1 MKIVVVGA
9 GGVGGYFGG
18 RLAQAGFDLT
28 FLLRDAQ
35 FEAIKQN
42 GLQVKSIK
50 GDFKVF
56 PKVINDVKTLN
67 NTPDL
72 IILGIKS
79 WQLIALAKQIKPIIG
94 KNTLVLPLQNGADN
108 ADKLLTVLP
117 RKNVLAGLCRI
128 VSKVESPG
136 IINHFDFEP
145 EIIFGNLN
153 NQITEPLKAL
163 KNTFDKAGIKNKLS
177 ENILTDIW
185 IKFLFITT
193 YSGIGAL
200 TRMPIGAVRAHAYL
214 MNMMLETAD
223 EVLQIAQ
230 AKKIALTQ
238 QNVKNCISAIENLDY
253 HSTAS
258 MQRDL
263 MEGKPS
269 ELENFNGYI
278 VKQGLELG
286 IKTPINDFI
295 YYCLLPQEQ
304 KARKL
309 LDRKSVV

>member
-163 KNTFDKAGIKNKLS
+163 KNAFDKAGIKNKLS

-263 MEGKPS
+263 MDGKPS

-309 LDRKSVV
+309 L

>member
-163 KNTFDKAGIKNKLS
+163 KNAFDKAGIKNKLS

-200 TRMPIGAVRAHAYL
+200 TRMPIGTVRAHAYL

-263 MEGKPS
+263 MDGKPS

-309 LDRKSVV
+309 L

>member
-79 WQLIALAKQIKPIIG
+79 WQLIALAKQIKPIVG

-163 KNTFDKAGIKNKLS
+163 KNAFDKAGIKNKLS

-200 TRMPIGAVRAHAYL
+200 TRMPIGTVRAHAYL

-263 MEGKPS
+263 MDGKPS

-309 LDRKSVV
+309 L

>member
-79 WQLIALAKQIKPIIG
+79 WQLIALAKQIKPIVG

-163 KNTFDKAGIKNKLS
+163 KNAFDKAGIKNKLS

-200 TRMPIGAVRAHAYL
+200 TRMPIGTVRAHAYL

-309 LDRKSVV
+309 L

>member
-163 KNTFDKAGIKNKLS
+163 KNAFDKAGIKNKLS

-200 TRMPIGAVRAHAYL
+200 TRMPIGTVRAHAYL

-309 LDRKSVV
+309 L

>member
-79 WQLIALAKQIKPIIG
+79 WQLIALAKQIKPIVG

-163 KNTFDKAGIKNKLS
+163 KNAFDKAGIKNKLS

-263 MEGKPS
+263 MDGKPS

-309 LDRKSVV
+309 L

>member
-145 EIIFGNLN
+145 EIIFGKIN

-163 KNTFDKAGIKNKLS
+163 KNAFDKAGIKNKLS

-263 MEGKPS
+263 MDGKPS

-309 LDRKSVV
+309 L

>member
-79 WQLIALAKQIKPIIG
+79 WQLIALAKKIKPIVG

-163 KNTFDKAGIKNKLS
+163 KNAFDKAGIKNKLS

-309 LDRKSVV
+309 L

>member
-79 WQLIALAKQIKPIIG
+79 WQLIALAKQIKPIVG
-94 KNTLVLPLQNGADN
+94 KNTLILPLQNGADN

-163 KNTFDKAGIKNKLS
+163 KNAFDKAGIKNKLS

-309 LDRKSVV
+309 L